1 MANISP
7 FKGILYNNDKIKDI
21 KAVVAPPYDVI
32 SPKEQENLYKIH
44 KNNVVR
50 LILGKEEDEDTP
62 DNNRYTRANDFF
74 ESWQRDGILI
84 KDAYPSI
91 YVYAQE
97 YYLGESE
104 GFEKKMRIGFIS
116 LSKLEDFGEGGI
128 HPHENT
134 LAKPKEDRLRL
145 IKSCNAN
152 FSPIFGLF
160 SDPSKRIDSILK
172 DAMRQ
177 PPLYDLA
184 DDAGVRHTLWAIREN
199 RAIQIITGQMSD
211 KQIFIADGH
220 HRYETAINYRNEM
233 RKKTPN
239 FTGDEPFNHV
249 MMYFTNTNS
258 EGLSI
263 LPIHRIVNNL
273 KDFDK
278 KKIVDEARF
287 FFDIESF
294 TFNEY
299 EEKNVRQ
306 RLFSEMKN
314 RGENG
319 HIFGMYLG
327 DNEYLLLTL
336 KGEGQVA
343 RGKGQEKNM
352 PSPLKTLDVTIL
364 HTLFIEKAL
373 GISEESLSEQKNI
386 TYTINEIEAVKGV
399 REGKY
404 QLALFL
410 NPTKIEEVQAVAAA
424 GEKMPQ
430 KSTFFY
436 PKLITGLVMNKLE

>member
-7 FKGILYNNDKIKDI
+7 FKGILYNNKKIKNI

-32 SPKEQENLYKIH
+32 SPTEQKILYKRH

-50 LILGKEEDEDTP
+50 LILGKESGSDTP
-62 DNNRYTRANDFF
+62 DNNRYTKARDFF
-74 ESWQRDGILI
+74 ESWQNDGILM

-104 GFEKKMRIGFIS
+104 GFEKKKRVGFIA
-116 LSKLEDFGEGGI
+116 LSKLEEFGKGGI

-160 SDPSKRIDSILK
+160 SDPSKRIDSILR

-177 PPLYDLA
+177 FPLYDLA
-184 DDAGVRHTLWAIREN
+184 DNSGVRHTLWAIREN
-199 RAIQIITGQMSD
+199 RAIQIITGQMAD

-220 HRYETAINYRNEM
+220 HRYETAIAYRNEM
-233 RKKTPN
+233 REKTPN

-263 LPIHRIVNNL
+263 LPIHRLVNNL
-273 KDFDK
+273 KNFNK
-278 KKIVDEARF
+278 KRIVREAGEF
-287 FFDIESF
+287 FNIESLP
-294 TFNEY
+294 FNGD
-299 EEKNVRQ
+299 EEKDVRQ
-306 RLFSEMKN
+306 RLFSEINN
-314 RGENG
+314 RGERG
-319 HIFGMYLG
+319 HAFGMYLG
-327 DNEYLLLTL
+327 DNEYFLLTL
-336 KGEGQVA
+336 KEEDVLDRFVSDTRHPA
-343 RGKGQEKNM
+343 W
-352 PSPLKTLDVTIL
+352 KTLDVTIL
-364 HTLFIEKAL
+364 HTFMIEKVL
-373 GISEESLSEQKNI
+373 GISEKSLSEQKNI
-386 TYTINEIEAVKGV
+386 TYTANEIEAVKGV
-399 REGKY
+399 NEGSY
-404 QLALFL
+404 QMALFL
-410 NPTKIEEVQAVAAA
+410 NPTKIEEIQAVAAA